1 MRAFDQTCLAYA
13 VSEPGQWTNTA
24 IWEDLGGPTNGS
36 LTTIVQAVTRL
47 RRAGLID
54 PICGLRVMPDSGAVG
69 LFFDI
74 ERRVFEI
81 IRTQQ
86 PVKHAEI
93 AKAADISK
101 KEVSRIVRKMVR
113 LGLVAPSGR
122 LWPTAK
128 GIAALS
134 P

>member
-1 MRAFDQTCLAYA
+1 MRVFDQTCLAYA
-13 VSEPGQWTNTA
+13 VSEPGHWTNSA

-36 LTTIVQAVTRL
+36 LTTIVHAVTRL

-74 ERRVFEI
+74 DRQVFEI
-81 IRTQQ
+81 IRTKQ
-86 PVKHAEI
+86 PVKHAAI
-93 AKAADISK
+93 AEAAGINK
-101 KEVSRIVRKMVR
+101 KQAGSIVRKLAR